1 MTEESL
7 FGTTE
12 SPPVIAR
19 HDRGAAGK
27 HSAALPIL
35 KPLAE
40 RMRPQTLDEVIG
52 QKKLLGP
59 GAPLRVAFENRR
71 PHSMILWGPPGV
83 GKTTIAR
90 LMANAFDLPFIAIS
104 AVLGGVKDI
113 RGCDTSCL

>member
-52 QKKLLGP
+52 QKKLWDPEHRCGWR
-59 GAPLRVAFENRR
+59 LRIVVRT
-71 PHSMILWGPPGV
+71 P
-83 GKTTIAR
+83 
-90 LMANAFDLPFIAIS
+90 
-104 AVLGGVKDI
+104 
-113 RGCDTSCL
+113 